1 MLPAAMQINRSAELS
16 EVPPGPLPFMV
27 EEKEPPVGRDFP
39 PPADPSAPLS
49 ADAPRVLLVDDN
61 QKTLA
66 RAKSV
71 LSVRC
76 AVVGTVSNGPAAL
89 EAAAS
94 LNPDVIVLDMS
105 MPGMSGLEVAQKL
118 RAAGSA
124 AQIVFLTVHDEEEL
138 ILAARNAGAL
148 GYVVKPRLVSDLE
161 LAVREA
167 LAGRPFQSPPR

>member
-1 MLPAAMQINRSAELS
+1 MRINRSAELS
-16 EVPPGPLPFMV
+16 EAPPAPMPFMIV
-27 EEKEPPVGRDFP
+27 ERKPPVVREFP
-39 PPADPSAPLS
+39 AHSGEPTPPLS

-66 RAKSV
+66 RAKST
-71 LSVRC
+71 LSARC
-76 AVVGTVSNGPAAL
+76 VVVGTVSNGEAAL

-94 LNPDVIVLDMS
+94 LTPDVIVLDMS
-105 MPGMSGLEVAQKL
+105 MPGMNGLEVAERL
-118 RAAGSA
+118 RASGST

-167 LAGRPFQSPPR
+167 CAGRPFQSPSR

>member
-1 MLPAAMQINRSAELS
+1 MQINRSAELS
-16 EVPPGPLPFMV
+16 EAPPAPIPFMT
-27 EEKEPPVGRDFP
+27 EEKKPPVARDFT
-39 PPADPSAPLS
+39 PPADPSAPLA

-71 LSVRC
+71 LSARC
-76 AVVGTVSNGPAAL
+76 AVVGTVSNGQAAL

-105 MPGMSGLEVAQKL
+105 MPGMSGLEVAQRL
-118 RAAGSA
+118 RAAGST

-167 LAGRPFQSPPR
+167 CAGRPFQSPPR

>member
-1 MLPAAMQINRSAELS
+1 MLPAVMQINRSAELS
-16 EVPPGPLPFMV
+16 EAPPAPMPFMI
-27 EEKEPPVGRDFP
+27 EQKKPPVSRGVA

-49 ADAPRVLLVDDN
+49 TDAPRVLLVDDN

-71 LSVRC
+71 LSARC
-76 AVVGTVSNGPAAL
+76 AVVGTVSNGQAAL

-105 MPGMSGLEVAQKL
+105 MPGMSGLEVAQTL
-118 RAAGSA
+118 RAAGSTT
-124 AQIVFLTVHDEEEL
+124 QIVFLTVHDEEEL

-148 GYVVKPRLVSDLE
+148 GYVVKPRMVSDLE

-167 LAGRPFQSPPR
+167 CAGRPFQSPR

>member
-1 MLPAAMQINRSAELS
+1 MQINRSAELS
-16 EVPPGPLPFMV
+16 ESPPAPMPSMT
-27 EEKEPPVGRDFP
+27 EEKKPPAGRDFP
-39 PPADPSAPLS
+39 AHSGDPAPPLS
-49 ADAPRVLLVDDN
+49 PDAPRVLLVDDN

-71 LSVRC
+71 LSARC
-76 AVVGTVSNGPAAL
+76 VVVGTVSNGQAAL

-105 MPGMSGLEVAQKL
+105 MPGMSGLQVAERL
-118 RAAGSA
+118 RVAGSTA
-124 AQIVFLTVHDEEEL
+124 RIVFLTVHDEEEL

-148 GYVVKPRLVSDLE
+148 GYVVKPRMVSDLE

-167 LAGRPFQSPPR
+167 CAGRPFQSPTR